1 MSVIKI
7 LAPSVT
13 LATADTVDSAKL
25 VRVLN
30 NKTSVQILTHTTGAG
45 AVIGN
50 MTLAA
55 GEVVLIAKDP
65 TDKLLGVATTLATKI
80 AFKN

>member
-7 LAPSVT
+7 LAPQTT
-13 LATADTVDSAKL
+13 LATAADVSSASL

-30 NKTSVQILTHTTGAG
+30 NKTSVQLVTHTKADGE
-45 AVIGN
+45 VIGSI
-50 MTLAA
+50 TLAA

-65 TDKLLGVATTLATKI
+65 SDKLLGVATTLATKV
-80 AFKN
+80 AFRN